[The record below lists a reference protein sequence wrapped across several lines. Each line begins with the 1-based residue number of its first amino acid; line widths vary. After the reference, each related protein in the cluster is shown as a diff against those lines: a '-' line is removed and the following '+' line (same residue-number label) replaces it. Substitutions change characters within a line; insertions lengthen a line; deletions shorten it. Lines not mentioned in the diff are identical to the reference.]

1 MTLKSFSIAATT
13 LAFSMSFG
21 QAGAEV
27 LAIMNYE
34 SKPADQLRSLKLS
47 GDTVRREGLAI
58 VDVDPASPNF
68 GKIVSDIPI
77 DPTNVAH
84 HIFYDRTM
92 SKAYIT
98 GLQAPALQVLDMSQN
113 PYRLSTIET
122 PECKMAE
129 DVIFDEANE
138 RWYLTCMASAN
149 VIVGEVATDKVIGEI
164 KLPGTYPH
172 GLAVNTAIDR
182 ILVTSTIT
190 PDLTVPDEI
199 VSVVRA
205 STLEPLGTVK
215 MSDKESPSNVAPVEL
230 LFAPNAETPTALVTN
245 MFGHALWALV
255 WDAGSET
262 FKAQQVFDFTT
273 IGAAVPLEVYFN
285 GSGDRMY
292 VTTAMKPGY
301 LHIFDVSGGV
311 LEPKLLH
318 SVETA
323 DGAHHVGFSPDF
335 KLAYVQN
342 SFLNLPDMSDGSV
355 SVVDLESGKV
365 VATMDTLRAAG
376 FNPNSLTL
384 LPEWNHL
391 AGH

>member
-1 MTLKSFSIAATT
+1 
-13 LAFSMSFG
+13 
-21 QAGAEV
+21 
-27 LAIMNYE
+27 
-34 SKPADQLRSLKLS
+34 
-47 GDTVRREGLAI
+47 
-58 VDVDPASPNF
+58 
-68 GKIVSDIPI
+68 
-77 DPTNVAH
+77 
-84 HIFYDRTM
+84 
-92 SKAYIT
+92 
-98 GLQAPALQVLDMSQN
+98 
-113 PYRLSTIET
+113 
-122 PECKMAE
+122 
-129 DVIFDEANE
+129 
-138 RWYLTCMASAN
+138 MASAN